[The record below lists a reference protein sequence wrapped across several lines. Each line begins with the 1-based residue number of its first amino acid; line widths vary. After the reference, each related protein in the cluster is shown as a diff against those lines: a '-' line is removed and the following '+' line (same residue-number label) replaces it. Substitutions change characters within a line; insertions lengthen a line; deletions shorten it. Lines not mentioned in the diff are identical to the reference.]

1 MPAASG
7 GGVLRRDIER
17 DNRVPDDVRAELRL
31 SPRRLSG
38 RRIEL
43 RLDHLRPASDRRLL
57 RPDAERAR
65 VHGHDP
71 HRLRRAQWRLSGRR
85 IALRLDHLRPAADRR
100 LLRLDIR
107 RLAVCQYDGDT
118 VRSAQWFIQ
127 GGWHTV
133 SARPLYAVGGIRG
146 PAPTR
151 PLHWVGS
158 NRCCEGSLGAI
169 TEASTAKEWEH

>member
-43 RLDHLRPASDRRLL
+43 RLDHLHS
-57 RPDAERAR
+57 
-65 VHGHDP
+65 
-71 HRLRRAQWRLSGRR
+71 
-85 IALRLDHLRPAADRR
+85 AADRR

-133 SARPLYAVGGIRG
+133 SARPLYAVGGIRR
-146 PAPTR
+146 PTPTR
-151 PLHWVGS
+151 PLHWVGT